1 MNVFNRIALAVLCL
15 ALVAGAVSIIVL
27 AWTIPVESI
36 DALQDAVDWL
46 RDNNEDLQ
54 KVVLTAGAA
63 AVGLVSLMLLLL
75 EVTPPRGMEVKVTD
89 VKVGDAVLTTA
100 AIGQRIE
107 EALRD
112 VPHVAE
118 ARASVRATRK
128 GVQVSLDLHVDP
140 EANLATVS
148 DEACQAARDVLAEK
162 VHVAL
167 AGPPRARLHYREL
180 RLQRAALRQAQDA
193 AQARAARRP
202 ATPSA
207 PPAPVAEAPPPEP
220 AAEASAAVAPEGL
233 EAEPGAPEQAVA
245 PDKTSRND
253 A

>member
-1 MNVFNRIALAVLCL
+1 MNVFNRMALAVLCL
-15 ALVAGAVSIIVL
+15 ALVAGAVSIIAL

-167 AGPPRARLHYREL
+167 VGPPRARLHYREL
-180 RLQRAALRQAQDA
+180 RLQRAA
-193 AQARAARRP
+193 QARSARP
-202 ATPSA
+202 ATPRGSRVQSCSRRRTA
-207 PPAPVAEAPPPEP
+207 ASYPAPSWRFPRGCGWG
-220 AAEASAAVAPEGL
+220 S
-233 EAEPGAPEQAVA
+233 Q
-245 PDKTSRND
+245 
-253 A
+253 